1 MELTGKVALVT
12 GAARG
17 IGRAIAIAL
26 ARAGC
31 DVAVSDVA
39 RAEDGVTPYR
49 LASDDD
55 LAATAAAVERT
66 GRRSA
71 AVHADVTVADD
82 VDAAHVVD
90 RAPLLQVSPAAHMRG
105 AHAPLLTH

>member
-55 LAATAAAVERT
+55 LAATATAVERAAL
-66 GRRSA
+66 RRWRRWTRPSGTA
-71 AVHADVTVADD
+71 SST
-82 VDAAHVVD
+82 
-90 RAPLLQVSPAAHMRG
+90 S
-105 AHAPLLTH
+105 T